1 MSENNYKFETLQLH
15 AGYTPDQTKSLVA
28 PLYLTT
34 TYAFDDAEHAADL
47 FNLDFKAGK
56 SPFIYTRLNNPT
68 TSVFEQRMAAL
79 EGGIAA
85 VATASGHAAQMLVVM
100 NLLRAGDNFVTSP
113 YLYGGTNTQF
123 LVSFKDLGIEARKAA
138 SDKAEDLEKLID
150 KDTKLLY
157 VENIANPYFSV
168 PDFEELAKLAK
179 KYDIPLVV
187 DNTFGC
193 GGYLCQ
199 PLKFGANIVIES
211 ATKWIGGHANAMGGI
226 IIDGGTFN
234 WANGKFP
241 KLSEPSAGYHGI
253 RFTEKFGAGAFA
265 MRCVAENLR
274 DLGATISPFN
284 SWLMLQGL
292 ETLAVRV
299 DRECENA
306 AKIAEWLQNHPAVY
320 DVNYL
325 GLENNPY
332 HALAKKYLQNG
343 FGSVLTFRIKG
354 GLEKAKKF
362 VEALKL
368 ASHVVNIGDV
378 RTLITHPAST
388 THRQMSEAAQTAA
401 GVYPDLVR
409 LSLGL
414 EHIDDIK
421 ADLAQAFEKI

>member
-1 MSENNYKFETLQLH
+1 MNNYKFETLQVH
-15 AGYTPDQTKSLVA
+15 AGYAPDGTRALVA
-28 PLYLTT
+28 PVYLNT
-34 TYAFDDAEHAADL
+34 TYAFDNAEHAADL
-47 FNLDFKAGK
+47 FNLDFKEGK
-56 SPFIYTRLNNPT
+56 SPYIYARLNNPT

-85 VATASGHAAQMLVVM
+85 VATASGHAAQMIVVL
-100 NLLRAGDNFVTSP
+100 NLMRAGDNFVTAP

-123 LVSFKDLGIEARKAA
+123 TVSFKDIGIEARKAA
-138 SDKAEDLEKLID
+138 SDKAEDMEKLID
-150 KDTKLLY
+150 EKTKLLY
-157 VENIANPYFSV
+157 VENIANPYFSI
-168 PDFEELAKLAK
+168 PDFEKLAALAK

-187 DNTFGC
+187 DNTFAC
-193 GGYLCQ
+193 AGYLCQ
-199 PLKFGANIVIES
+199 PLKFGANIVVES

-226 IIDGGTFN
+226 IVDGGTFN

-241 KLSEPSAGYHGI
+241 KLSEPSASYHGI

-284 SWLMLQGL
+284 SWQMIQGL
-292 ETLAVRV
+292 ETLSVRV

-306 AKIAEWLQNHPAVY
+306 MKIAQWLQNNPAVY

-325 GLENNPY
+325 GLENSQY
-332 HALAKKYLQNG
+332 HSLAKKYLRNG
-343 FGSVLTFRIKG
+343 FGSVMTFRVKG
-354 GLEKAKKF
+354 GLEKTKQF

-368 ASHVVNIGDV
+368 VSHVVNIGDV

-388 THRQMSEAAQTAA
+388 THRQMSEEAQVAA

-409 LSLGL
+409 FSLGL

-421 ADLAQAFEKI
+421 ADLEQALSKI